1 MGNILIVEHYRT
13 LGSFYKEILEEDG
26 HSVFVALS
34 GKEALKLIS
43 EQHIDVV
50 IVEDGLPDFNTK
62 ELLNE
67 IKHLQPHIEGIIC
80 TSTDLFAPPQTD
92 LCNENIPKSSD
103 FTILQEE
110 IKRLLRKSSKAGPG
124 LRERLGL
131 NNAEHA

>member
-26 HSVFVALS
+26 HTVFLALS
-34 GKEALKLIS
+34 GKEAQKLIS
-43 EQHIDVV
+43 EQHMDVV
-50 IVEDGLPDFNTK
+50 IVEDGLPHFNTE

-80 TSTDLFAPPQTD
+80 TLTDLFARPQTD
-92 LCNENIPKSSD
+92 LCNENIPKSSN

-110 IKRLLRKSSKAGPG
+110 INRLLRKSFRAGSGSK
-124 LRERLGL
+124 ERLGP
-131 NNAEHA
+131 NNAKHA